1 MMNPKLKLAISSYV
15 RSYFVAVVGMITIG
29 ENDYKKIAITA
40 LAVGVVGPAI
50 RAVNPKD
57 PAFGLIAD
65 KAEVEIKK
73 LVVAD
78 KKKATKKKA

>member
-1 MMNPKLKLAISSYV
+1 MMNPKLKLALSSYV
-15 RSYFVAVVGMITIG
+15 RSYLVAVVGMISMG
-29 ENDYKKIAITA
+29 EEDYKKIAITA
-40 LAVGVVGPAI
+40 LAVGIIGPAI

-57 PAFGLIAD
+57 PAFGIIAD
-65 KAEVEIKK
+65 TAETEIKK

>member
-29 ENDYKKIAITA
+29 EDDYKKIAITA

>member
-29 ENDYKKIAITA
+29 EDDYKKIAITA

-65 KAEVEIKK
+65 KAEIEIKK

>member
-15 RSYFVAVVGMITIG
+15 RSYVVAAIAMVSTG

-50 RAVNPKD
+50 RAVNPND
-57 PAFGLIAD
+57 PAFGMVAD

>member
-15 RSYFVAVVGMITIG
+15 RSYIVAALAMVSTG

-57 PAFGLIAD
+57 PAFGMVAD
-65 KAEVEIKK
+65 KAELEIKK

>member
-1 MMNPKLKLAISSYV
+1 
-15 RSYFVAVVGMITIG
+15 MITIG
-29 ENDYKKIAITA
+29 EDDYKKIAITA

>member
-15 RSYFVAVVGMITIG
+15 RSYVVAAIAMVSTG

-50 RAVNPKD
+50 RAVNPSD
-57 PAFGLIAD
+57 PAFGMVAD

-73 LVVAD
+73 LVVAE

>member
-15 RSYFVAVVGMITIG
+15 RSYIVAALAMVSTG

-57 PAFGLIAD
+57 PAFGMVAD